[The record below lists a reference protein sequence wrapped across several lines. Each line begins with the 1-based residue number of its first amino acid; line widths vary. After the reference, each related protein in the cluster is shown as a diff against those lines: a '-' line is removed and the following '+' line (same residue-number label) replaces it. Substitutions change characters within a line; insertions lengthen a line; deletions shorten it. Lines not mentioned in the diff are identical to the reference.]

1 MRESFYLSESPT
13 RLRKDEE
20 RWSPT
25 ELTPSTN
32 AGTTPCESVIERCFV
47 VHTLRFVR
55 FHARESPD
63 MCTGSCLAVTHEAR
77 GREEKVI
84 ASHQSP
90 LSRLV
95 CLRMGA
101 AWRFEEEKTVEDGS
115 LIQRDTCLSS
125 GAYRCRGWNPKAL
138 HSMHLHRYT
147 GKTRN
152 ILIFLYIK
160 SLQCGFLFVVLV
172 SHYLFYK

>member
-1 MRESFYLSESPT
+1 
-13 RLRKDEE
+13 
-20 RWSPT
+20 
-25 ELTPSTN
+25 
-32 AGTTPCESVIERCFV
+32 
-47 VHTLRFVR
+47 
-55 FHARESPD
+55 
-63 MCTGSCLAVTHEAR
+63 MCTGSGLAVTHEAR

-138 HSMHLHRYT
+138 HSMHLHRST

-152 ILIFLYIK
+152 ILILLYIK